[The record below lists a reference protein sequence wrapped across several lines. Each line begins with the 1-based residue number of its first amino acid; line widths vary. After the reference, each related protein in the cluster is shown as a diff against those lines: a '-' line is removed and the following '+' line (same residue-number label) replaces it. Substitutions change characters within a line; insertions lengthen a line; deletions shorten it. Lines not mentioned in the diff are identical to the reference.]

1 MRELSRLGHRL
12 LLTETFIPALLM
24 CIVTLQCF
32 FVLRP
37 VPSSLLG
44 SDNLGA

>member
-24 CIVTLQCF
+24 CIVTLQF
-32 FVLRP
+32 FFCLAPRP
-37 VPSSLLG
+37 LISLWL
-44 SDNLGA
+44 